1 MFKGQAVGN
10 TIFLKLFLNLLFH
23 NCFKKIVKNKW
34 PVGRETEA
42 KGDSFCNEVRLVHE
56 KILKR
61 KMNELFLSL
70 YRELLA
76 MNS

>member
-1 MFKGQAVGN
+1 M
-10 TIFLKLFLNLLFH
+10 
-23 NCFKKIVKNKW
+23 
-34 PVGRETEA
+34 PVGRKNEA
-42 KGDSFCNEVRLVHE
+42 KGNSFCNEVRLVHE

-61 KMNELFLSL
+61 KMNESFISL